1 MSPKDV
7 SNLYEAP
14 FLPTQIREVFGAHI
28 ANQRA
33 IDVFLSMVEDEP
45 ALLLENHTVVDR
57 ICRTP
62 IEQKVWRSAGKGF
75 GDGP

>member
-1 MSPKDV
+1 MPPKDV
-7 SNLYEAP
+7 GNLYETP
-14 FLPTQIREVFGAHI
+14 FLPTQIREVFGAHL
-28 ANQRA
+28 ADQGA
-33 IDVFLSMVEDEP
+33 IDSFLGMMEGEP

>member
-1 MSPKDV
+1 MPPTDV
-7 SNLYEAP
+7 SNLYEPP
-14 FLPTQIREVFGAHI
+14 FLPTQIREVFDTHI
-28 ANQRA
+28 ADQRA
-33 IDVFLSMVEDEP
+33 IDAFLSMVEDEP

-75 GDGP
+75 GDGS